1 MKLNTIKA
9 PSVEEAVRTAISKYN
24 AYEDELNIK
33 VVEKGSKGFLGFFGG
48 KEAVIEVQLLPS
60 YFERKIGEYL
70 EGILKHFDKD
80 IIYDIAIERK
90 TIFVNIKGIEVSRLI
105 GRHGKTV
112 SAFQHII
119 GIYANRL
126 SDVKLNVSV
135 DVGNYKEERRQNV
148 ESLAHKMAK
157 LAIQKRSKVELE
169 PMFAKE
175 RRIVHEVVSKY
186 KNLRSYSVGLEPYR
200 KVVIEFDS
208 RRTNTY
214 KNHGRRW
221 RNGRQS
227 KQNSH
232 RKSPRSNTSKI

>member
-157 LAIQKRSKVELE
+157 LAIQKRSKV
-169 PMFAKE
+169 
-175 RRIVHEVVSKY
+175 
-186 KNLRSYSVGLEPYR
+186 YR

-221 RNGRQS
+221 TNGRQS